1 MEERET
7 IQKRAIM
14 VHSFTTE
21 VLDEKWTPTIGA
33 RELEL
38 ANTRLAEQHI
48 PWRWRWLQ
56 KTSNL
61 AGSIT
66 LQNATA

>member
-1 MEERET
+1 MEEREL

-14 VHSFTTE
+14 VHSFTAE

-33 RELEL
+33 KELEL
-38 ANTRLAEQHI
+38 ANTRLAAQHI
-48 PWRWRWLQ
+48 PWRWRWHT

-61 AGSIT
+61 SGSIT

>member
-1 MEERET
+1 MEEREA

-14 VHSFTTE
+14 VHSFTSE
-21 VLDEKWTPTIGA
+21 VLDNKWTPTIGA
-33 RELEL
+33 QELEL

>member
-1 MEERET
+1 
-7 IQKRAIM
+7 M
-14 VHSFTTE
+14 VHSFTSE
-21 VLDEKWTPTIGA
+21 VLDNKWTPTIGA

>member
-1 MEERET
+1 MEERES

-14 VHSFTTE
+14 VHSFTAE

-33 RELEL
+33 KELEM

-48 PWRWRWLQ
+48 PWRWRWHT